1 MANQKNYLVSSNTD
15 DDTLTQKIKGFDQ
28 DNKNIST
35 KVIKEGAITIFLNKQ
50 EIVTLMCI
58 LDHPK
63 YLAIGYLLNQDM
75 IKKDENIKS
84 VSYDKQLNIVVVR
97 TNKKTNFEKV

>member
-1 MANQKNYLVSSNTD
+1 M
-15 DDTLTQKIKGFDQ
+15 TLYVLIGFDQ
-28 DNKNIST
+28 DNKSINT
-35 KVIKEGAITIFLNKQ
+35 KVIKEGAITIFLNNK

-75 IKKDENIKS
+75 IKQNEKIMKVEYEKDI
-84 VSYDKQLNIVVVR
+84 DTIVIR
-97 TNKKTNFEKV
+97 TNKITEYTSKTAKPLEIL

>member
-1 MANQKNYLVSSNTD
+1 MTLQKKYLVSSNID

-28 DNKNIST
+28 DNKSINT
-35 KVIKEGAITIFLNKQ
+35 KVIQEKALTIFLNNQ

-75 IKKDENIKS
+75 IKKN
-84 VSYDKQLNIVVVR
+84 
-97 TNKKTNFEKV
+97 EKIIFYCCIYKIH